1 MSSILDPATAL
12 SFVVRTVANPTALQQ
27 AIQKTGHELAP
38 AMPMKF
44 TTMEADLSENVAAP
58 RFRTLLLGIFA
69 AVAVCLAMVGVYGVL
84 AYLVSQRSAEIG
96 LRMALGAKQS
106 DIVWL
111 VTRQGLTLVAA
122 GLASGLAVAIL
133 ATRVLSSVLFG
144 VKPTDPGVYVGVLVL
159 LGIVALMASY
169 VPARRAAQIDPLR
182 ALRQD

>member
-1 MSSILDPATAL
+1 
-12 SFVVRTVANPTALQQ
+12 VRTVANSAVIQQ
-27 AIQKTGHELAP
+27 AIRKTGHELAP

-84 AYLVSQRSAEIG
+84 AYLVTQRSAEIG
-96 LRMALGAKQS
+96 LRMALGAKQK

-111 VTRQGLTLVAA
+111 VTRQGLALVAA

-133 ATRVLSSVLFG
+133 ATRVLSSMLFE
-144 VKPTDPGVYVGVLVL
+144 VKPTDPGVYLAVLGL
-159 LGIVALMASY
+159 LGTVALLASY
-169 VPARRAAQIDPLR
+169 VPARRAARIDPLR